1 MAEPSKQRNSKGI
14 AMKVSIGQT
23 YARTSDWGRKQYKY
37 DRPEYPSRVFLEFGE
52 TVWEHL
58 ENRRSRPWQ
67 ELKPLVSDALVEIGV
82 SVDKLR
88 WDINAGCGM
97 CPCSGGFLVE
107 GEQGKDYFAKVDSN
121 G

>member
-1 MAEPSKQRNSKGI
+1 MDGYIIGTVQRRDTWETPRRR
-14 AMKVSIGQT
+14 V
-23 YARTSDWGRKQYKY
+23 YKY

-67 ELKPLVSDALVEIGV
+67 QLKPVVKELLEER
-82 SVDKLR
+82 SVKVNKLS
-88 WDINAGCGM
+88 WNIKAGCGM
-97 CPCSGGFLVE
+97 CPCSGGFLIE
-107 GEQGKDYFAKVDSN
+107 GETGKDYYVKVE

>member
-1 MAEPSKQRNSKGI
+1 MNVEILTTYERKSDLWPRN
-14 AMKVSIGQT
+14 
-23 YARTSDWGRKQYKY
+23 RRRQYKY
-37 DRPEYPSRVFLEFGE
+37 DRPDYPSRVGREFGE

-97 CPCSGGFLVE
+97 CPCSGGFLVD
-107 GEQGKDYFAKVDSN
+107 GEEGKDYFAKVVNN